1 MSHKYQIGD
10 IVSHV
15 TKRDWP
21 GAVKMLI
28 MARGS
33 ISDINGSTENI
44 YLVSSETGSSL
55 SRFYILEAEVE
66 LAEK

>member
-1 MSHKYQIGD
+1 MNHKYQIGD
-10 IVSHV
+10 IVRHV

-33 ISDINGSTENI
+33 ISDINGSTDNI
-44 YLVSSETGSSL
+44 YLVSSETGTSI
-55 SRFYILEAEVE
+55 SRFYVSEAEVE
-66 LAEK
+66 LDKK